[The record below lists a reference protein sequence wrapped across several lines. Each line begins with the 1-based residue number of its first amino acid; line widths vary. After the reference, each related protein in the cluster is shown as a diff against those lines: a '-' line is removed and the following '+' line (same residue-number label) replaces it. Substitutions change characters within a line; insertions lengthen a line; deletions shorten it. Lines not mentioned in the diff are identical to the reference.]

1 MGAVGVGG
9 GGYRRTVTPPRAA
22 TGSATPSA
30 RTGRRR
36 GARPSGAELLAAAV
50 GAVPGGAARPGQQE
64 MAAAI
69 EECVASRDHLLVQA
83 GTGTGKS
90 LAYLAPA
97 LTVDGPVVVS
107 TATLALQSQLVDH
120 DLPRLAD
127 AVEPLLGRR
136 PTFAVLKGRHHY
148 LCLAR
153 LDNSTAD
160 EPEDALFDA
169 PAARPAGGK
178 WLGEA
183 GRLGKQVERLREWAE
198 KTETGDRDELDP
210 GVDDQA
216 WRLVSMPAR
225 ECVGASR
232 CPFGAECFA
241 EASRAR
247 AREADIVVTNH
258 SLLAVDMLAGRQIV
272 PPHKLLVVDEAHEL
286 ADRVSSA
293 AQAELVPELIDRSTR
308 RARPL
313 LRPET
318 AEALTAAG
326 DALAVGLAE
335 APAGRITAGLPAPLR
350 EACTLL
356 DAATRAALDAIGDV
370 KADDPDPVRKQQARA
385 ALDELSTTA
394 QRLLEENE
402 HDVAWVEK
410 PDNGGRRALV
420 VAPLSVAGTLATH
433 LYDERTVVA
442 TSATLTLGG
451 RFDTVARALG
461 LDAPAPSPPSP
472 AAAALAAS
480 TSRPGREAPTGSD
493 ESGAAG
499 RSGGATG
506 SSGGATG
513 SPGGAT
519 GSSGGATPGGRA
531 AAVPA
536 TSGPGWRSLDVG
548 SPFDYARQGILY
560 VAAHLPRPSVSGLPD
575 AAGAELLS
583 LVEALGG
590 RTLGLFSS
598 RRAAQQAAELL
609 RARTDLPVLLQGE
622 EALPLLVRRF
632 REERSS
638 CLFGVM
644 SLWQGVDVPGDSC
657 QLVVIDRLPFPRPD
671 EPLAAARAAAV
682 DASGG
687 SGFAAVSVPI
697 AAVRLAQGVGRLIR
711 ATGDRG
717 VVAVLDSRLETARG
731 YGPFLRRS
739 LPPFWYTTRRDV
751 VHGALQRLAAS

>member
-1 MGAVGVGG
+1 MTPS
-9 GGYRRTVTPPRAA
+9 RTA
-22 TGSATPSA
+22 TGSASA
-30 RTGRRR
+30 PARSGRRR
-36 GARPSGAELLAAAV
+36 GARPTGPDLLAAAV
-50 GAVPGGAARPGQQE
+50 GAVPGGAARPGQQQMTE
-64 MAAAI
+64 AIAASV
-69 EECVASRDHLLVQA
+69 ESGEHLLVQA

-90 LAYLAPA
+90 LGYLAPA

-127 AVEPLLGRR
+127 AVTPLLGRR

-153 LDNSTAD
+153 LDNST
-160 EPEDALFDA
+160 EDDPGDTLFDD
-169 PAARPAGGK
+169 PRPGGGTK

-183 GRLGKQVERLREWAE
+183 GRLGKQIQRLRDWAME
-198 KTETGDRDELDP
+198 TDTGDRDELDP

-225 ECVGASR
+225 ECVGAGR
-232 CPFGAECFA
+232 CPFGDECFA

-247 AREADIVVTNH
+247 AREADVVVTNH
-258 SLLAVDMLAGRQIV
+258 SLLAVDMLAGRHIV
-272 PPHKLLVVDEAHEL
+272 PPHKLLIVDEAHEL

-293 AQAELVPELIDRSTR
+293 AQAELTPDLVDRSAR

-313 LRPET
+313 LKPET
-318 AEALTAAG
+318 AEALTEAG
-326 DALAVGLAE
+326 DALAVGLGE
-335 APAGRITAGLPAPLR
+335 TPAGRLTGGLPTPLR

-356 DAATRAALDAIGDV
+356 DSATRAALDALGEV
-370 KADDPDPVRKQQARA
+370 KADDPDPVRKQQVKAV
-385 ALDELSTTA
+385 LDDLSTTA
-394 QRLLEENE
+394 QRLLEEAD

-410 PDNGGRRALV
+410 HEQGSRRALV

-433 LYDERTVVA
+433 LYEERTVVA
-442 TSATLTLGG
+442 TSATLALGG
-451 RFDTVARALG
+451 RFDTVARSLG
-461 LDAPAPSPPSP
+461 LETPAAAPPSP
-472 AAAALAAS
+472 AATALARTTDRRRSDGSPA
-480 TSRPGREAPTGSD
+480 PAPPAPPTGPVT
-493 ESGAAG
+493 E
-499 RSGGATG
+499 
-506 SSGGATG
+506 
-513 SPGGAT
+513 
-519 GSSGGATPGGRA
+519 
-531 AAVPA
+531 
-536 TSGPGWRSLDVG
+536 GPGWRSLDVG

-575 AAGAELLS
+575 AAGEELLA
-583 LVEALGG
+583 LVQALGG

-632 REERSS
+632 REERES

-682 DASGG
+682 DAGGG
-687 SGFAAVSVPI
+687 SGFASVSVPI

-711 ATGDRG
+711 ATGDKG

-739 LPPFWYTTRRDV
+739 LPPFWYTTRPEVAR
-751 VHGALQRLAAS
+751 GALERLAKS

>member
-1 MGAVGVGG
+1 MTPT
-9 GGYRRTVTPPRAA
+9 RTA
-22 TGSATPSA
+22 TGSAVP
-30 RTGRRR
+30 RKRR
-36 GARPSGAELLAAAV
+36 GDRPSGAELLAAAV
-50 GAVPGGAARPGQQE
+50 GAVPGGAARPGQQQ
-64 MAAAI
+64 MAEAI
-69 EECVASRDHLLVQA
+69 ERSVASGEHLLVQA

-97 LTVDGPVVVS
+97 LTVNGPVVVS

-127 AVEPLLGRR
+127 AVEPLLRRR

-153 LDNSTAD
+153 LDSSVED
-160 EPEDALFDA
+160 EPDDTLFD
-169 PAARPAGGK
+169 ARPAGTTR
-178 WLGEA
+178 WLGET
-183 GRLGKQVERLREWAE
+183 GRLGKQIQRVRDWAE
-198 KTETGDRDELDP
+198 KTATGDRDELDP
-210 GVDDQA
+210 GVDDQV
-216 WRLVSMPAR
+216 WRTVSMPAR
-225 ECVGASR
+225 ECVGATR
-232 CPFGAECFA
+232 CPFGQECFA

-258 SLLAVDMLAGRQIV
+258 SLLAVDMLAGRHIV
-272 PPHKLLVVDEAHEL
+272 PPHQLLIVDEAHEL

-293 AQAELVPELIDRSTR
+293 AQAELVPELIDRSAR

-313 LRPET
+313 LRPEL
-318 AEALTAAG
+318 AERVTEAS

-335 APAGRITAGLPAPLR
+335 APPGRLTAGLPPALR

-356 DAATRAALDAIGDV
+356 DAATRAALEAIGDV
-370 KADDPDPVRKQQARA
+370 KADDPDPVRKQQAKA
-385 ALDELSTTA
+385 VLDELSTTA
-394 QRLLEENE
+394 QRLLEEAD

-410 PDNGGRRALV
+410 PENGSRRALV

-442 TSATLTLGG
+442 TSATLALGG

-461 LDAPAPSPPSP
+461 LDAPPPAPPSP
-472 AAAALAAS
+472 AAAALATAAANGRTAAAPVAS
-480 TSRPGREAPTGSD
+480 TEGSRA
-493 ESGAAG
+493 
-499 RSGGATG
+499 ATG
-506 SSGGATG
+506 T
-513 SPGGAT
+513 
-519 GSSGGATPGGRA
+519 
-531 AAVPA
+531 VPA
-536 TSGPGWRSLDVG
+536 TEGPGWSSLDVG

-560 VAAHLPRPSVSGLPD
+560 VAAHLPRPSVSGLPQ
-575 AAGAELLS
+575 AAGEELLA
-583 LVEALGG
+583 LVGALGG

-632 REERSS
+632 REERES

-682 DASGG
+682 DAGGG

-711 ATGDRG
+711 ATADRG

-739 LPPFWYTTRRDV
+739 LPPFWYTTRPEVAR
-751 VHGALQRLAAS
+751 GALERLGRS

>member
-1 MGAVGVGG
+1 MTIA
-9 GGYRRTVTPPRAA
+9 TNAEPATPPAPRPRSAGQPTAA
-22 TGSATPSA
+22 D
-30 RTGRRR
+30 
-36 GARPSGAELLAAAV
+36 LLAAAV
-50 GAVPGGAARPGQQE
+50 GAVPGGAARPGQQQ
-64 MAAAI
+64 MVHAI
-69 EECVASRDHLLVQA
+69 EQSVDSGEHLLVQA

-90 LAYLAPA
+90 LAYLTPA
-97 LTVDGPVVVS
+97 LLVDGPVVVS

-127 AVEPLLGRR
+127 AIEPVLRRR

-153 LDNSTAD
+153 LDNSAEE

-169 PAARPAGGK
+169 PGSGGTK

-183 GRLGKQVERLREWAE
+183 GRLGKQIQRLREWAM
-198 KTETGDRDELDP
+198 KTVTGDRDELDP
-210 GVDDQA
+210 GVEDQA
-216 WRLVSMPAR
+216 WRQVSMPAR
-225 ECVGASR
+225 ECVGANR
-232 CPFGAECFA
+232 CPYGADCFA

-258 SLLAVDMLAGRQIV
+258 SLLAVDMLAGRHIV

-286 ADRVSSA
+286 VDRVSSA
-293 AQAELVPELIDRSTR
+293 AQAELTPDQIDRAAR
-308 RARPL
+308 RARTLVPA
-313 LRPET
+313 EVG
-318 AEALTAAG
+318 EALAEAG

-335 APAGRITAGLPAPLR
+335 APAGRITTGLPAALSG
-350 EACTLL
+350 ACTLL
-356 DAATRAALDAIGDV
+356 DAATRRALDAIGDI
-370 KADDPDPVRKQQARA
+370 KSDDPDPVRKQQAKA
-385 ALDELSTTA
+385 VLDELSKTA
-394 QRLLEENE
+394 QRLLEEAD

-410 PDNGGRRALV
+410 PDHGGRRALV

-451 RFDTVARALG
+451 QFDTVAKSLG
-461 LDAPAPSPPSP
+461 LPP
-472 AAAALAAS
+472 
-480 TSRPGREAPTGSD
+480 GD
-493 ESGAAG
+493 
-499 RSGGATG
+499 
-506 SSGGATG
+506 
-513 SPGGAT
+513 
-519 GSSGGATPGGRA
+519 
-531 AAVPA
+531 
-536 TSGPGWRSLDVG
+536 GWQSLDVG

-560 VAAHLPRPSVSGLPD
+560 VAARLPRPSASGLPE
-575 AAGAELLS
+575 AAGDELLK
-583 LVEALGG
+583 LVGALGG

-609 RARTDLPVLLQGE
+609 RARTDLPILLQGE

-632 REERSS
+632 REDRAS

-682 DASGG
+682 DAAGG

-711 ATGDRG
+711 STGDKG

-731 YGPFLRRS
+731 YGQFLRRS
-739 LPPFWYTTRRDV
+739 LPPFWYTTRQDV
-751 VHGALQRLAAS
+751 ALGALERLRGS

>member
-1 MGAVGVGG
+1 M
-9 GGYRRTVTPPRAA
+9 
-22 TGSATPSA
+22 
-30 RTGRRR
+30 
-36 GARPSGAELLAAAV
+36 LAAAV
-50 GAVPGGAARPGQQE
+50 GAVPGGAARPGQQQMTE
-64 MAAAI
+64 AI
-69 EECVASRDHLLVQA
+69 ERSVASGEHLLVQA

-136 PTFAVLKGRHHY
+136 PTYAVLKGRHHY

-153 LDNSTAD
+153 LDSSTEE
-160 EPEDALFDA
+160 EPEDTLFDA
-169 PAARPAGGK
+169 PRPGATK

-183 GRLGKQVERLREWAE
+183 GRLGKQMQRLRDWAE
-198 KTETGDRDELDP
+198 ETVTGDRDELDP
-210 GVDDQA
+210 GVDDQV
-216 WRLVSMPAR
+216 WRSVSMPAR
-225 ECVGASR
+225 ECVGATR
-232 CPFGAECFA
+232 CPFGQECFA

-247 AREADIVVTNH
+247 AREADVVVTNH
-258 SLLAVDMLAGRQIV
+258 SLLAVDMLAGRHIV

-293 AQAELVPELIDRSTR
+293 AQAELVPELIDRSAR

-318 AEALTAAG
+318 AERLTEAG

-335 APAGRITAGLPAPLR
+335 APAGRLTTGLPPALR

-356 DAATRAALDAIGDV
+356 DAATRAALEALGEV
-370 KADDPDPVRKQQARA
+370 KADDPDPVRKQQAKA
-385 ALDELSTTA
+385 VLDELSTTA
-394 QRLLEENE
+394 QRLLEEAE

-410 PDNGGRRALV
+410 PENGSRRALV

-442 TSATLTLGG
+442 TSATLALGG

-461 LDAPAPSPPSP
+461 LEAPSPAPPSP
-472 AAAALAAS
+472 AAAALATA
-480 TSRPGREAPTGSD
+480 A
-493 ESGAAG
+493 AAG
-499 RSGGATG
+499 RATAPAPVAG
-506 SSGGATG
+506 TEGN
-513 SPGGAT
+513 
-519 GSSGGATPGGRA
+519 RA
-531 AAVPA
+531 AVGTAPA
-536 TSGPGWRSLDVG
+536 TEGPGWTSLDVG

-560 VAAHLPRPSVSGLPD
+560 VAAHLPRPSVSGLPE
-575 AAGAELLS
+575 AAGEELLA
-583 LVEALGG
+583 LVGALGG

-622 EALPLLVRRF
+622 ETLPLLVRRF
-632 REERSS
+632 REERES

-682 DASGG
+682 DAGGG
-687 SGFAAVSVPI
+687 SGFTAVSVPI

-739 LPPFWYTTRRDV
+739 LPPFWYTTRPDV
-751 VHGALQRLAAS
+751 ARGALERLGRS

>member
-1 MGAVGVGG
+1 M
-9 GGYRRTVTPPRAA
+9 TLPRAA
-22 TGSATPSA
+22 TGSSTPSA

-36 GARPSGAELLAAAV
+36 GTRPSGEKLLAAAV
-50 GAVPGGAARPGQQE
+50 GAVPGGTARPGQQQ
-64 MAAAI
+64 MTAAI
-69 EECVASRDHLLVQA
+69 EECVTAREHLLVQA

-90 LAYLAPA
+90 LGYLAPA
-97 LTVDGPVVVS
+97 LTVEGPVVVS

-153 LDNSTAD
+153 LDNSTEE
-160 EPEDALFDA
+160 EPTDGLFDA
-169 PAARPAGGK
+169 PSSGPAGGK

-183 GRLGKQVERLREWAE
+183 GRLGKQVQRLRDWAMD
-198 KTETGDRDELDP
+198 TATGDRDELDP

-225 ECVGASR
+225 ECVGATR

-272 PPHKLLVVDEAHEL
+272 PPHKLLIVDEAHEL

-313 LRPET
+313 LKPET

-335 APAGRITAGLPAPLR
+335 APAGRLTAGLPPALR

-370 KADDPDPVRKQQARA
+370 KSDDPDPVRKQQARA
-385 ALDELSTTA
+385 VLDELSTTA

-410 PDNGGRRALV
+410 PDNGSRRALV

-433 LYDERTVVA
+433 LYEDRTVVA

-461 LDAPAPSPPSP
+461 LEAPAASPPSP

-480 TSRPGREAPTGSD
+480 TD
-493 ESGAAG
+493 
-499 RSGGATG
+499 RSGRTG
-506 SSGGATG
+506 TSSGGRRGEA
-513 SPGGAT
+513 GAEREA
-519 GSSGGATPGGRA
+519 GAAP
-531 AAVPA
+531 

-575 AAGAELLS
+575 AAGEELLD
-583 LVEALGG
+583 LVQTLGG

-598 RRAAQQAAELL
+598 RRAAQQAAELV

-622 EALPLLVRRF
+622 DALPLLVRRF
-632 REERSS
+632 REQRET

-682 DASGG
+682 DAGGG

-697 AAVRLAQGVGRLIR
+697 AAIRLAQGVGRLIR
-711 ATGDRG
+711 ATGDKG

-751 VHGALQRLAAS
+751 VQGALKRLAAS

>member
-1 MGAVGVGG
+1 M
-9 GGYRRTVTPPRAA
+9 TPPRTA
-22 TGSATPSA
+22 TGSASPQSRA
-30 RTGRRR
+30 GSRRSGGR
-36 GARPSGAELLAAAV
+36 ASGAELLAAAV

-64 MAAAI
+64 MTAAI
-69 EECVASRDHLLVQA
+69 EAAVAGREHLLVQA

-153 LDNSTAD
+153 LDNSTEE
-160 EPEDALFDA
+160 EPGDALFDA
-169 PAARPAGGK
+169 PRPGGTK

-183 GRLGKQVERLREWAE
+183 GRLGKQIQRLRDWAE
-198 KTETGDRDELDP
+198 KTDTGDRDELDP

-216 WRLVSMPAR
+216 WRMVSMPAR
-225 ECVGASR
+225 ECVGAAR

-247 AREADIVVTNH
+247 AREADVVVTNH
-258 SLLAVDMLAGRQIV
+258 SLLAVDMLAGRHIV

-293 AQAELVPELIDRSTR
+293 AQAELVPELIDRSAR

-326 DALAVGLAE
+326 DALAIGLAE
-335 APAGRITAGLPAPLR
+335 APVGRITAGLPAPLR

-356 DAATRAALDAIGDV
+356 DGATRTALEAIGDV
-370 KADDPDPVRKQQARA
+370 KADDPDPVRKQQAKA
-385 ALDELSTTA
+385 VLDELSSTA
-394 QRLLEENE
+394 QRLLEEAD
-402 HDVAWVEK
+402 HDVAWVERN
-410 PDNGGRRALV
+410 DATGRRALV
-420 VAPLSVAGTLATH
+420 VAPLSVAGTLAAH
-433 LYDERTVVA
+433 LYEERTVVA

-461 LDAPAPSPPSP
+461 LEVPATPPSP
-472 AAAALAAS
+472 AAAALA
-480 TSRPGREAPTGSD
+480 T
-493 ESGAAG
+493 AA
-499 RSGGATG
+499 R
-506 SSGGATG
+506 
-513 SPGGAT
+513 
-519 GSSGGATPGGRA
+519 GGRPAGPTEA
-531 AAVPA
+531 APVS
-536 TSGPGWRSLDVG
+536 SGPGWRSLDVG

-560 VAAHLPRPSVSGLPD
+560 VAAHLPRPSTSGLPD
-575 AAGAELLS
+575 PAGEELLG
-583 LVEALGG
+583 LVESLGG

-609 RARTDLPVLLQGE
+609 RERTDLPVLLQGE

-682 DASGG
+682 DATGG

-739 LPPFWYTTRRDV
+739 LPPFWYTTRPDV
-751 VHGALQRLAAS
+751 ARGALQRLART

>member
-1 MGAVGVGG
+1 MTPS
-9 GGYRRTVTPPRAA
+9 RTA
-22 TGSATPSA
+22 TGPAVPKK
-30 RTGRRR
+30 RRKGRA
-36 GARPSGAELLAAAV
+36 GAGELLTAAV
-50 GAVPGGAARPGQQE
+50 GAVPGGAARPGQQQ
-64 MAAAI
+64 MAEAI
-69 EECVASRDHLLVQA
+69 ERSIASGEHLLVQA

-107 TATLALQSQLVDH
+107 TATLALQSQLVEH

-127 AVEPLLGRR
+127 AVEPVLGRR

-153 LDNSTAD
+153 LDSSVED
-160 EPEDALFDA
+160 EPDDALFDA
-169 PAARPAGGK
+169 PRSGNGGTK

-183 GRLGKQVERLREWAE
+183 GRLGKQVQRLRDWAE
-198 KTETGDRDELDP
+198 ETATGDRDELDP
-210 GVDDQA
+210 GVDDQV
-216 WRLVSMPAR
+216 WRSVSMPAR

-232 CPFGAECFA
+232 CPFGQECFA

-258 SLLAVDMLAGRQIV
+258 SLLAVDMLAGRHIV
-272 PPHKLLVVDEAHEL
+272 PPHRLLVVDEAHEL

-313 LRPET
+313 LRPDV
-318 AEALTAAG
+318 AERLTEAG

-335 APAGRITAGLPAPLR
+335 APAGRLTAGLPPALR

-356 DAATRAALDAIGDV
+356 DSATRAALEGIGDV
-370 KADDPDPVRKQQARA
+370 KADDPDPVRKQQAKA
-385 ALDELSTTA
+385 VLDELSTTA
-394 QRLLEENE
+394 QRLLEEAD

-410 PDNGGRRALV
+410 PDNGSRRALV

-442 TSATLTLGG
+442 TSATLALGG

-461 LDAPAPSPPSP
+461 LDAPPPAPPSP
-472 AAAALAAS
+472 AAAAIATAA
-480 TSRPGREAPTGSD
+480 
-493 ESGAAG
+493 AAG
-499 RSGGATG
+499 RS
-506 SSGGATG
+506 
-513 SPGGAT
+513 PV
-519 GSSGGATPGGRA
+519 TPVA
-531 AAVPA
+531 AAEGSRASVGTVPA
-536 TSGPGWRSLDVG
+536 TEGPGWSSLDVG

-560 VAAHLPRPSVSGLPD
+560 VAAHLPRPSVSGLPGP
-575 AAGAELLS
+575 AGEELLA

-598 RRAAQQAAELL
+598 RRAAQQAAELV

-632 REERSS
+632 REVRES

-644 SLWQGVDVPGDSC
+644 SLWQGVDVPGDAC

-682 DASGG
+682 DAGGG

-739 LPPFWYTTRRDV
+739 LPPFWYTTRPEVAR
-751 VHGALQRLAAS
+751 GALERLAKS

>member
-1 MGAVGVGG
+1 M
-9 GGYRRTVTPPRAA
+9 TPPRTAP
-22 TGSATPSA
+22 GSALPRSA
-30 RTGRRR
+30 SRRR
-36 GARPSGAELLAAAV
+36 GKRASAGELLAAAV

-64 MAAAI
+64 MATAI
-69 EECVASRDHLLVQA
+69 EECVTSREHLLVQA

-90 LAYLAPA
+90 LAYLTPA

-127 AVEPLLGRR
+127 AVEPVLGRR

-153 LDNSTAD
+153 LDNSTED
-160 EPEDALFDA
+160 EPTDTLFDA
-169 PAARPAGGK
+169 VEPRTGGGGGK

-183 GRLGKQVERLREWAE
+183 GRMGKQIQRLRDWALE
-198 KTETGDRDELDP
+198 TDTGDRDELDP

-247 AREADIVVTNH
+247 AREADLVVTNH
-258 SLLAVDMLAGRQIV
+258 SLLAVDMLAGRHIV
-272 PPHKLLVVDEAHEL
+272 PPHKLLIVDEAHEL

-293 AQAELVPELIDRSTR
+293 AQAELVPELIDRSAR
-308 RARPL
+308 RVRPL
-313 LRPET
+313 LRPEV
-318 AEALTAAG
+318 AERLTEAG

-335 APAGRITAGLPAPLR
+335 APAGRLTAGLPGPLR

-370 KADDPDPVRKQQARA
+370 KSDDPDPVRKQQAKA
-385 ALDELSTTA
+385 VLDELSTTA
-394 QRLLEENE
+394 QRLLEEAE

-410 PDNGGRRALV
+410 PDNNSRRALV

-442 TSATLTLGG
+442 TSATLALGG

-461 LDAPAPSPPSP
+461 LDAPTPSPPSP
-472 AAAALAAS
+472 AAAALAVA
-480 TSRPGREAPTGSD
+480 TARGDAPPGAAPVAAAPGSRPTTG
-493 ESGAAG
+493 
-499 RSGGATG
+499 T
-506 SSGGATG
+506 
-513 SPGGAT
+513 
-519 GSSGGATPGGRA
+519 
-531 AAVPA
+531 VPA
-536 TSGPGWRSLDVG
+536 TEGPGWRSLDVG

-560 VAAHLPRPSVSGLPD
+560 VAAHLPRPSVSGLPE
-575 AAGAELLS
+575 AAGEELLA
-583 LVEALGG
+583 LVGALGG

-622 EALPLLVRRF
+622 ESLPLLVRRF

-644 SLWQGVDVPGDSC
+644 SLWQGVDVPGDAC

-682 DASGG
+682 DAGGG
-687 SGFAAVSVPI
+687 SGFSAVSVPI

-739 LPPFWYTTRRDV
+739 LPPFWYTTRPEVAR
-751 VHGALQRLAAS
+751 GALERLGRS

>member
-1 MGAVGVGG
+1 M
-9 GGYRRTVTPPRAA
+9 A
-22 TGSATPSA
+22 T
-30 RTGRRR
+30 
-36 GARPSGAELLAAAV
+36 
-50 GAVPGGAARPGQQE
+50 
-64 MAAAI
+64 AI
-69 EECVASRDHLLVQA
+69 EEAVAAREHLLVQA

-153 LDNSTAD
+153 LDNSTED
-160 EPEDALFDA
+160 EPTDTLFDA
-169 PAARPAGGK
+169 VEPGSGGGGGGR

-183 GRLGKQVERLREWAE
+183 GRIGKQVQRLRDWSME
-198 KTETGDRDELDP
+198 TETGDRDELDP

-247 AREADIVVTNH
+247 AREADVVVTNH
-258 SLLAVDMLAGRQIV
+258 SLLAVDMIAGRHIV
-272 PPHKLLVVDEAHEL
+272 PPHKLLIVDEAHEL

-293 AQAELVPELIDRSTR
+293 AQAELVPELIDRSAR

-313 LRPET
+313 LRPEI
-318 AEALTAAG
+318 AERLTEAG
-326 DALAVGLAE
+326 DALAVGLGE
-335 APAGRITAGLPAPLR
+335 VPAGRLTAGLPGPLR

-356 DAATRAALDAIGDV
+356 DSATRAALDAIGDV
-370 KADDPDPVRKQQARA
+370 KSDDPDPVRKQQAKA
-385 ALDELSTTA
+385 VLDELSATA
-394 QRLLEENE
+394 QRLLEEAD

-410 PDNGGRRALV
+410 PDNGSRRALV

-442 TSATLTLGG
+442 TSATLALGG

-461 LDAPAPSPPSP
+461 LDAPPPAPPSP
-472 AAAALAAS
+472 AAAALAAA
-480 TSRPGREAPTGSD
+480 TARGDAPAGTTPVAAAPGSRPTTG
-493 ESGAAG
+493 
-499 RSGGATG
+499 T
-506 SSGGATG
+506 
-513 SPGGAT
+513 
-519 GSSGGATPGGRA
+519 
-531 AAVPA
+531 VPA
-536 TSGPGWRSLDVG
+536 TEGPGWRSLDVG

-560 VAAHLPRPSVSGLPD
+560 VAAHLPRPAASGLPE
-575 AAGAELLS
+575 AAGEELLA
-583 LVEALGG
+583 LVGALGG

-609 RARTDLPVLLQGE
+609 RAKTDLPVLLQGE
-622 EALPLLVRRF
+622 ESLPLLVRKF

-682 DASGG
+682 DADGG

-711 ATGDRG
+711 ANGDRG

-739 LPPFWYTTRRDV
+739 LPPFWYTTRPEVAR
-751 VHGALQRLAAS
+751 GALDRLGKS

>member
-1 MGAVGVGG
+1 M
-9 GGYRRTVTPPRAA
+9 TPRLA
-22 TGSATPSA
+22 TGSAAPSS
-30 RTGRRR
+30 RTAGRRR

-50 GAVPGGAARPGQQE
+50 GAVPGGAARPGQQQ
-64 MAAAI
+64 MATAI
-69 EECVASRDHLLVQA
+69 EECVQEREHLLVQA

-90 LAYLAPA
+90 LAYLTPA

-127 AVEPLLGRR
+127 AVEPVLGRR

-153 LDNSTAD
+153 LDNSTED
-160 EPEDALFDA
+160 EPEDTLFDA
-169 PAARPAGGK
+169 PAARPGGGTK

-183 GRLGKQVERLREWAE
+183 GRLGKQIQRLRDWAE
-198 KTETGDRDELDP
+198 KTDTGDRDELDP

-258 SLLAVDMLAGRQIV
+258 SLLAVDMLAGRHIV
-272 PPHKLLVVDEAHEL
+272 PPHKLLIVDEAHEL

-293 AQAELVPELIDRSTR
+293 AQAELVPELIDRSAK

-313 LRPET
+313 LRPDI
-318 AEALTAAG
+318 AESLTAAG

-335 APAGRITAGLPAPLR
+335 APAGRITSGLPSALR

-356 DAATRAALDAIGDV
+356 DAATRAALDAIGEV
-370 KADDPDPVRKQQARA
+370 KSDDPDPVRKQQAKA
-385 ALDELSTTA
+385 VLDELSATA
-394 QRLLEENE
+394 QRLLEEAD

-410 PDNGGRRALV
+410 NDNTSRRALV

-461 LDAPAPSPPSP
+461 LETKADPPSP
-472 AAAALAAS
+472 AAAALAARS
-480 TSRPGREAPTGSD
+480 AGRTGSAGGTGPAVG
-493 ESGAAG
+493 SGSAD
-499 RSGGATG
+499 GGTATG
-506 SSGGATG
+506 TAGA
-513 SPGGAT
+513 
-519 GSSGGATPGGRA
+519 
-531 AAVPA
+531 PA

-548 SPFDYARQGILY
+548 SPFDYPRQGILY

-575 AAGAELLS
+575 AAGEELLA
-583 LVEALGG
+583 LVGALGG

-632 REERSS
+632 REEKSS

-682 DASGG
+682 DAGGG

-697 AAVRLAQGVGRLIR
+697 AAIRLAQGVGRLIR
-711 ATGDRG
+711 STGDRG

-731 YGPFLRRS
+731 YGGFLRRS
-739 LPPFWYTTRRDV
+739 LPPFWYTTRPEVAR
-751 VHGALQRLAAS
+751 GALERLASS